1 MNAYI
6 CKGVGGA
13 GRCVCPERTRSVVVS
28 SEEPALQAC
37 TQRAKGAVS
46 YARSASGKRLAAAY
60 SLCLLQVALMFLT
73 RGAMPHESLWKV
85 WLGAANGVLP
95 LTAAKDA
102 ACGDQQPSC
111 SAAARAA
118 LLQACH
124 QPYFPSLLSVGLVC
138 GLCLTCTG
146 FLVSAQRVHV

>member
-1 MNAYI
+1 
-6 CKGVGGA
+6 
-13 GRCVCPERTRSVVVS
+13 
-28 SEEPALQAC
+28 LQAC
-37 TQRAKGAVS
+37 TQRAKSAVS
-46 YARSASGKRLAAAY
+46 NARSASGKRLAAAH
-60 SLCLLQVALMFLT
+60 SLCLQQVALMFLT

-102 ACGDQQPSC
+102 ACGDQQHSC

-124 QPYFPSLLSVGLVC
+124 QP
-138 GLCLTCTG
+138 
-146 FLVSAQRVHV
+146 